1 MGRSK
6 KLQEFDKMLSETGN
20 ALTKDFDKIRQDK
33 KLLITKDKETVE
45 KYNKHI
51 DIIKKLDSQR
61 ETILQANNDG
71 KLMNEETKSEYE
83 ELKRKKN
90 DIIERDKK
98 LAQLHEQYL
107 DEYNSIIKK
116 KEDIREELDKINTK
130 SKGCYNKK

>member
-1 MGRSK
+1 MQINFSGYEYCILSYDICTDLYIL
-6 KLQEFDKMLSETGN
+6 KLSILEN
-20 ALTKDFDKIRQDK
+20 
-33 KLLITKDKETVE
+33 VE

-51 DIIKKLDSQR
+51 DIIKKLDGQR

-90 DIIERDKK
+90 DIIKRDKK

-116 KEDIREELDKINTK
+116 KEDIKEELDKINTK
-130 SKGCYNKK
+130 SKSSYNKK

>member
-20 ALTKDFDKIRQDK
+20 ALTKDFEKIRQDK
-33 KLLITKDKETVE
+33 KLLISKDKENVE

-51 DIIKKLDSQR
+51 GIIKKLDSQR

-98 LAQLHEQYL
+98 LAKLHEQYL

-116 KEDIREELDKINTK
+116 KEDIKEELEKINAK
-130 SKGCYNKK
+130 SRSCYNKK

>member
-1 MGRSK
+1 MGLNERIEKLKSRSK

-20 ALTKDFDKIRQDK
+20 ALQKDFEKIRQEK
-33 KLLITKDKETVE
+33 KELISKDKENVE

-83 ELKRKKN
+83 DLKRKKI
-90 DIIERDKK
+90 DIVNRDKE
-98 LAQLHEQYL
+98 LAQLHQEHL
-107 DEYNSIIKK
+107 DDYNSIIKK
-116 KEDIREELDKINTK
+116 KEN
-130 SKGCYNKK
+130 

>member
-1 MGRSK
+1 MIDICTDLYIL
-6 KLQEFDKMLSETGN
+6 KLSILEN
-20 ALTKDFDKIRQDK
+20 
-33 KLLITKDKETVE
+33 VE

-51 DIIKKLDSQR
+51 DIIKKLDGQR

-90 DIIERDKK
+90 DIIKRDKK

-116 KEDIREELDKINTK
+116 KEDIKEELEKINTK
-130 SKGCYNKK
+130 SKTCYNKK

>member
-1 MGRSK
+1 MS
-6 KLQEFDKMLSETGN
+6 FDVLSLYIYT
-20 ALTKDFDKIRQDK
+20 DFDIIKF
-33 KLLITKDKETVE
+33 LIPENVE

-51 DIIKKLDSQR
+51 DIIKKLDGQR

-90 DIIERDKK
+90 DIIKRDKK

-116 KEDIREELDKINTK
+116 KEDIKEELDKINTK
-130 SKGCYNKK
+130 SKSCYNKK